1 MRVRSALPLVLALAI
16 APLTAAVEVRLPN
29 KDGSLRM
36 AVIGDTGTGSKSQY
50 EVGARLVEARQLFPY
65 ELVIML
71 GDNMYGGERP
81 QDFSNKFEKP
91 YKPLLDAG
99 VKFYAA
105 LGNHDDREQVHYK
118 FFNMNGE
125 LYYTY
130 KAPKQNV
137 RFFVLE
143 SSYMDRAQLDW
154 LEQQLK
160 RYTDDWKIVYMHHPL
175 YSSGQAHGSSTSLR
189 EILEPLFVK
198 YNVSVVFAGHEH
210 FYERIKPQNGIA
222 YFTEG
227 GSAKLREGNI
237 RDQSPLTAKGFDT
250 DNSFMLVEIDG
261 DEMHFQTISRTG
273 QTVDEGTV
281 TRRKAGQ
288 MTAKQTPRWPS
299 LRPLAP
305 LSPRR

>member
-1 MRVRSALPLVLALAI
+1 MRVRVRPLLLLVGALAV
-16 APLTAAVEVRLPN
+16 APLSAAFEVRLPN
-29 KDGSLRM
+29 KVGSLRV

-50 EVGARLVEARQLFPY
+50 EIGARLIEAREAFPF
-65 ELVIML
+65 EMVLML

-81 QDFSNKFEKP
+81 QDFLNKFEKP

-99 VKFYAA
+99 VKFYAT
-105 LGNHDDREQVHYK
+105 LGNHDDREQRFYK
-118 FFNMNGE
+118 LFNMNGE

-130 KAPKQNV
+130 KAPKQDV

-143 SSYMDRAQLDW
+143 SSYMDRKQLDW
-154 LEQQLK
+154 LEQQLQ
-160 RYTDDWKIVYMHHPL
+160 RSGEPWKIVYMHHPL

-189 EILEPLFVK
+189 ELLEPLFIK
-198 YNVSVVFAGHEH
+198 NNVSVVFAGHEH

-227 GSAKLREGNI
+227 GSAKFRDGNI

-261 DEMHFQTISRTG
+261 DQLHFQTISRTG
-273 QTVDEGTV
+273 DTVDERVV
-281 TRRKAGQ
+281 TRPKAEQ
-288 MTAKQTPRWPS
+288 ST
-299 LRPLAP
+299 RP
-305 LSPRR
+305 